1 MTAAGYTFGSAG
13 YMSPEQSLGNPLD
26 HRSDLYSLGV
36 LFWEMLTGNKPYNAD
51 NTFALAY
58 KHATEP
64 IPELP
69 EHLSGYQAI
78 LNKLLAKRPED
89 RFDTA
94 EDFAVAL
101 ETLQVELTPS
111 GIQAQLDAADAT
123 QVRPSASSPKTATTQ
138 NSEPAQ
144 TEPRSNTMI
153 IGLIAGLV
161 LLVGAAA
168 VYFAIGRDTAPA
180 PSPEPVVTSNPTS
193 TSSDTTVQSTE
204 PVRVIPSPSQS
215 AQTEESV
222 TQTPVQPPP
231 VALTEPPA
239 SAPPETITTT
249 APKPETITET
259 PRVAVLSPGSNT
271 TTPQPETTRQQES
284 ARRYLEKVQQF
295 LDEDAWEEGL
305 EQIEAGL
312 NEIPAN
318 EDLLALRSEIKAL
331 IAAETQEARKQ
342 RQIHLA
348 QSRLVKKYQEKAQ
361 QFMQE
366 GKLQESLKEI
376 QTGLII
382 LPGYDSLLELRDEV
396 EALMKSNRQ

>member
-1 MTAAGYTFGSAG
+1 
-13 YMSPEQSLGNPLD
+13 
-26 HRSDLYSLGV
+26 V
-36 LFWEMLTGNKPYNAD
+36 
-51 NTFALAY
+51 
-58 KHATEP
+58 
-64 IPELP
+64 
-69 EHLSGYQAI
+69 
-78 LNKLLAKRPED
+78 
-89 RFDTA
+89 
-94 EDFAVAL
+94 AV
-101 ETLQVELTPS
+101 
-111 GIQAQLDAADAT
+111 
-123 QVRPSASSPKTATTQ
+123 
-138 NSEPAQ
+138 EPA
-144 TEPRSNTMI
+144 
-153 IGLIAGLV
+153 
-161 LLVGAAA
+161 
-168 VYFAIGRDTAPA
+168 
-180 PSPEPVVTSNPTS
+180 
-193 TSSDTTVQSTE
+193 
-204 PVRVIPSPSQS
+204 
-215 AQTEESV
+215 
-222 TQTPVQPPP
+222 
-231 VALTEPPA
+231 A

-305 EQIEAGL
+305 EHIEAGL